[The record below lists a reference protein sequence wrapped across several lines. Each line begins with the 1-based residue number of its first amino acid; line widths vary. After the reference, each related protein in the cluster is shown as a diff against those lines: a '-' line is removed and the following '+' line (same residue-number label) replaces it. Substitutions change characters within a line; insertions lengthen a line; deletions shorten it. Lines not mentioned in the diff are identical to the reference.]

1 MGSRRG
7 AYTSLPGRDPCIPG
21 SRERILNPL
30 NVGILEILVILVLAL
45 VLFGPSKLIS
55 VVSSLRGALQEFQR
69 AAQGMA
75 SSGGRGGQG
84 GDGIACGAT
93 GGLPGGGGAGDRKV
107 QNFVCR
113 AP

>member
-1 MGSRRG
+1 M
-7 AYTSLPGRDPCIPG
+7 
-21 SRERILNPL
+21 NPL

-75 SSGGRGGQG
+75 SSAAEEVKAEAEPHEEQPIDFRAEEEQG
-84 GDGIACGAT
+84 NSKPRSPSAEPHNRSG
-93 GGLPGGGGAGDRKV
+93 PV
-107 QNFVCR
+107 E
-113 AP
+113 

>member
-1 MGSRRG
+1 M
-7 AYTSLPGRDPCIPG
+7 
-21 SRERILNPL
+21 NPL

-75 SSGGRGGQG
+75 SSAVEEVKAETESPAEQPVDFRVEEEQG
-84 GDGIACGAT
+84 TARSKTSSAEPHNRSG
-93 GGLPGGGGAGDRKV
+93 PV
-107 QNFVCR
+107 E
-113 AP
+113 

>member
-1 MGSRRG
+1 M
-7 AYTSLPGRDPCIPG
+7 
-21 SRERILNPL
+21 NPL

-75 SSGGRGGQG
+75 TSAAEEVKAETESHTEQPVDFRAEGEQTTSRPDSPPAEPHNRSG
-84 GDGIACGAT
+84 
-93 GGLPGGGGAGDRKV
+93 PV
-107 QNFVCR
+107 E
-113 AP
+113 